1 MNHESKSYERHAE
14 LFQSFDGPCSVLTYC
29 RYAPG
34 SVFCNVQHSICI
46 RGGYLIYSWK
56 IYQWRS
62 QRSNRQ
68 SWNPVL
74 CRRLNESCKKE
85 KADAAFVSLVSYL
98 IWLAANS
105 RWLSVAGLMA
115 EGDTASALYGTGQ
128 TICLGYHVTDMGVFL
143 GMILGVIVALV
154 HNRFIDTEFKGAMA
168 MYGNS
173 KFVFIVLLPI
183 VLVLAL
189 AAAYIWPV
197 AAAAINALTGIM
209 AGAGAF
215 GVFLYG
221 FLNRDALSVFKL
233 LIGVSGIGPK
243 GGLGILAQLTPDEL
257 RFAVMSK
264 DIKAISAAPGI
275 GKKTA
280 EKLIVELKDK
290 LKIEDVLD
298 HQVEAANGAAEDT
311 VNAQGLQADAVQALT
326 ALGYGSTEA
335 LQAVRKVEMDESTT
349 VEDLLKGALKY
360 LI

>member
-1 MNHESKSYERHAE
+1 MISY
-14 LFQSFDGPCSVLTYC
+14 
-29 RYAPG
+29 
-34 SVFCNVQHSICI
+34 I
-46 RGGYLIYSWK
+46 RG
-56 IYQWRS
+56 
-62 QRSNRQ
+62 
-68 SWNPVL
+68 
-74 CRRLNESCKKE
+74 E
-85 KADAAFVSLVSYL
+85 LV
-98 IWLAANS
+98 
-105 RWLSVAGLMA
+105 
-115 EGDTASALYGTGQ
+115 ALEE
-128 TICLGYHVTDMGVFL
+128 DK
-143 GMILGVIVALV
+143 VIVDV
-154 HNRFIDTEFKGAMA
+154 GGVGYGIFMSGQAMGKLPPVGSKVKIHTYLNVKEDA
-168 MYGNS
+168 MQ
-173 KFVFIVLLPI
+173 
-183 VLVLAL
+183 
-189 AAAYIWPV
+189 
-197 AAAAINALTGIM
+197 
-209 AGAGAF
+209 
-215 GVFLYG
+215 LYG

>member
-1 MNHESKSYERHAE
+1 MISY
-14 LFQSFDGPCSVLTYC
+14 
-29 RYAPG
+29 
-34 SVFCNVQHSICI
+34 I
-46 RGGYLIYSWK
+46 RG
-56 IYQWRS
+56 
-62 QRSNRQ
+62 
-68 SWNPVL
+68 
-74 CRRLNESCKKE
+74 E
-85 KADAAFVSLVSYL
+85 LV
-98 IWLAANS
+98 
-105 RWLSVAGLMA
+105 
-115 EGDTASALYGTGQ
+115 ALEE
-128 TICLGYHVTDMGVFL
+128 DK
-143 GMILGVIVALV
+143 VIVDVGGMGYGIFMSGQAPIGSEVLIHTYLNV
-154 HNRFIDTEFKGAMA
+154 KEDAMQ
-168 MYGNS
+168 
-173 KFVFIVLLPI
+173 
-183 VLVLAL
+183 
-189 AAAYIWPV
+189 
-197 AAAAINALTGIM
+197 
-209 AGAGAF
+209 
-215 GVFLYG
+215 LYG

-311 VNAQGLQADAVQALT
+311 VQALT

>member
-1 MNHESKSYERHAE
+1 M
-14 LFQSFDGPCSVLTYC
+14 Q
-29 RYAPG
+29 
-34 SVFCNVQHSICI
+34 
-46 RGGYLIYSWK
+46 
-56 IYQWRS
+56 
-62 QRSNRQ
+62 
-68 SWNPVL
+68 
-74 CRRLNESCKKE
+74 
-85 KADAAFVSLVSYL
+85 
-98 IWLAANS
+98 
-105 RWLSVAGLMA
+105 
-115 EGDTASALYGTGQ
+115 
-128 TICLGYHVTDMGVFL
+128 
-143 GMILGVIVALV
+143 
-154 HNRFIDTEFKGAMA
+154 
-168 MYGNS
+168 
-173 KFVFIVLLPI
+173 
-183 VLVLAL
+183 
-189 AAAYIWPV
+189 
-197 AAAAINALTGIM
+197 
-209 AGAGAF
+209 
-215 GVFLYG
+215 LYG

-298 HQVEAANGAAEDT
+298 NQVEAANGAAEDT